1 MRGTY
6 TKQVSDIWA
15 TSTKEVFR
23 ENSSEQQ
30 KQLIKSM
37 TSEYTT

>member
-15 TSTKEVFR
+15 TSTKEIFR
-23 ENSSEQQ
+23 E
-30 KQLIKSM
+30 KLIRAAEA
-37 TSEYTT
+37 TE